1 MCFGSECCITCCSS
15 RTRSNSL
22 PLRGTCCEPDSAN
35 VSHDKPM
42 ITQTS
47 ASSPHPSS
55 AGLAFVAACGAG
67 VLWGTGALVVNVLV
81 EKHGFTPANISFW
94 RFVVGAAVLLA
105 VFGGSISLVRL
116 RPVLLA
122 VLMAG
127 VAMAGYVLL
136 WFLGIEQMGAAVPTL
151 IALCLP
157 PVIVTAIA
165 VARRQEQADLKLL
178 LILLGA
184 IVGTV
189 LIVMQHSPTPSG
201 GSSNSTLLGV
211 FFSIGS
217 ALLYAG
223 FSMISGRIS
232 IALGAG
238 PATACL
244 TVVAAAAMGLF
255 GLYRP
260 FSWPTDVPPQA
271 WFLYLGVVTAAL
283 ALLAFSWGAARLKPT
298 ALTVATLLEPL
309 TALILSSVLLGQR
322 LDAMQ
327 WFGGALLLLCIWAL
341 GKRAATKAY
350 KCRTKSQ

>member
-1 MCFGSECCITCCSS
+1 VCFGSECCITCC
-15 RTRSNSL
+15 
-22 PLRGTCCEPDSAN
+22 CVPDSAN
-35 VSHDKPM
+35 VSHTTM
-42 ITQTS
+42 ITHTS

-105 VFGGSISLVRL
+105 VFGRSISLVRL

-157 PVIVTAIA
+157 PIIVTAIA

-189 LIVMQHSPTPSG
+189 LIVVQHRPTPSAS
-201 GSSNSTLLGV
+201 SSNSTLLGV

-260 FSWPTDVPPQA
+260 FSWPADVPPQA

-309 TALILSSVLLGQR
+309 TAVILSFVLLGQR

-341 GKRAATKAY
+341 GKRAATKALPQP
-350 KCRTKSQ
+350 CPTGT